1 MTFNLSNYA
10 HQVLTTK
17 FGPDPLAR
25 AAQIFSEQTAI
36 TDGVTKLNFQELN
49 HLVNQALDTLNQILP
64 KDVGTLKRPL
74 IFRAIPTIDY
84 LVLLLS
90 CFRSGRTFIPCSA
103 KNTATENEAIC
114 KALNAFY
121 LDLVLW
127 TQTTA
132 QNNAQQKNSKSAT
145 IAAPDIDYAKPIN
158 IMLSSGSTG
167 TPKKIVHNL
176 KAHILSAVGA
186 ESGLELK
193 TNDRYLLSL
202 PLNHVGGQ
210 AIVFRALLSGATI
223 VLPLDARASNL
234 ALKIKEM
241 GVTVM
246 SLVPT
251 QLLRLINDPKAPLNT
266 SKVRAV
272 ILGGAPITIKLV
284 KKLQDL
290 CPKLKLFAT
299 YGMTETAAQV
309 CTSEISLEQDVI
321 RAQPLPFHEVK
332 ICAGEILIKGPTIA
346 CGLLIEGHI
355 NPITDP
361 NGFLHTG
368 DLGELSPQGLSI
380 KGRRDNM
387 FISGGENICPET
399 IEKVL
404 LSIEGIEACVI
415 VPIPDETWG
424 HVACAIIKTKL
435 SLAFIKEKLQPKL
448 NAIYIPKIFLP
459 WPNQLDN
466 NLKIKRQEFIRYA
479 QNKLTNN

>member
-25 AAQIFSEQTAI
+25 AAQIFAEQTAI

-84 LVLLLS
+84 LVLLLA

-145 IAAPDIDYAKPIN
+145 IAALDIDYTKPIN

-193 TNDRYLLSL
+193 THDRYLLSL

-210 AIVFRALLSGATI
+210 AIVFRALLSGAT
-223 VLPLDARASNL
+223 
-234 ALKIKEM
+234 
-241 GVTVM
+241 T
-246 SLVPT
+246 
-251 QLLRLINDPKAPLNT
+251 
-266 SKVRAV
+266 
-272 ILGGAPITIKLV
+272 
-284 KKLQDL
+284 
-290 CPKLKLFAT
+290 
-299 YGMTETAAQV
+299 TA
-309 CTSEISLEQDVI
+309 I
-321 RAQPLPFHEVK
+321 R
-332 ICAGEILIKGPTIA
+332 
-346 CGLLIEGHI
+346 
-355 NPITDP
+355 
-361 NGFLHTG
+361 
-368 DLGELSPQGLSI
+368 S
-380 KGRRDNM
+380 
-387 FISGGENICPET
+387 
-399 IEKVL
+399 
-404 LSIEGIEACVI
+404 
-415 VPIPDETWG
+415 
-424 HVACAIIKTKL
+424 
-435 SLAFIKEKLQPKL
+435 
-448 NAIYIPKIFLP
+448 
-459 WPNQLDN
+459 
-466 NLKIKRQEFIRYA
+466 
-479 QNKLTNN
+479 